1 MCNVHMSVT
10 FSVCSNSPG
19 HTEPVHK
26 VSDGNPQNLVDEM
39 LKLQLEHQ
47 TTARQLLRDKFQS
60 VLNILIQKIEDCQQ
74 QLLNR
79 GI

>member
-10 FSVCSNSPG
+10 FSVCSNVPG
-19 HTEPVHK
+19 HTEPVYK
-26 VSDGNPQNLVDEM
+26 VSNGNPQNLVDEM